1 MPRPA
6 TDEANGLLSSE
17 VARLIDEVRELQVTG
32 LDAGFPSRSLEIRQ
46 LAAIHGVEALYGLLF
61 SKR

>member
-1 MPRPA
+1 MQHPA
-6 TDEANGLLSSE
+6 TDEGNGLLSSE
-17 VARLIDEVRELQVTG
+17 VARLIDEMCELQVAG

-46 LAAIHGVEALYGLLF
+46 LAAIHGVEALFGLLF